1 MRLVLSL
8 SAALVAS
15 ACSFGTTTA
24 SGSCAAR
31 ATTELTALQAAIQ
44 TAEENLARGY
54 SVERQLVEGSTQVE
68 EVQMPINAAKE
79 REKLAG
85 LQGRLDATQ
94 AQADSALAACG
105 A

>member
-15 ACSFGTTTA
+15 ACSFSTTTA
-24 SGSCAAR
+24 NGSCAAR

-44 TAEENLARGY
+44 TAEENLARGF
-54 SVERQLVEGSTQVE
+54 SIERQLVGGSTQVE
-68 EVQMPINAAKE
+68 EVQVPINVAKE
-79 REKLAG
+79 NAKLAG
-85 LQGRLDATQ
+85 LQERLGATQ